1 MGLGARIRELRGKR
15 SMTMEELG
23 KKLGVTKTAIF
34 NWENENRTP
43 DKDSIIRISEL
54 FGVTTDYLLGVSD
67 RKKIETPY
75 YINEDTAELAQEIF
89 ENPELKIL
97 MSASRKLEKEDIEAL
112 VSIVQRMKPEE
123 GE

>member
-1 MGLGARIRELRGKR
+1 MSLGMRIRELRNKH
-15 SMTMEELG
+15 SLTMEELG

-67 RKKIETPY
+67 RENEMPY

-89 ENPELKIL
+89 DNPELKIL

-112 VSIVQRMKPEE
+112 VSIVQRMK